1 VDVKAFEE
9 LEGKRQKLEESMNQK
24 VEELKERIVENE
36 TKVERSDVDYD
47 KGNSGGRDS
56 EEQKEIDAWRSNMI
70 IYRAQKIDSVSAEDR
85 KSGDALFVHELC
97 NDILQF
103 LLQSGDV
110 EKMFGQTT

>member
-1 VDVKAFEE
+1 
-9 LEGKRQKLEESMNQK
+9 
-24 VEELKERIVENE
+24 
-36 TKVERSDVDYD
+36 
-47 KGNSGGRDS
+47 
-56 EEQKEIDAWRSNMI
+56 MI

>member
-56 EEQKEIDAWRSNMI
+56 EEQKEIDA
-70 IYRAQKIDSVSAEDR
+70 
-85 KSGDALFVHELC
+85 
-97 NDILQF
+97 
-103 LLQSGDV
+103 
-110 EKMFGQTT
+110 